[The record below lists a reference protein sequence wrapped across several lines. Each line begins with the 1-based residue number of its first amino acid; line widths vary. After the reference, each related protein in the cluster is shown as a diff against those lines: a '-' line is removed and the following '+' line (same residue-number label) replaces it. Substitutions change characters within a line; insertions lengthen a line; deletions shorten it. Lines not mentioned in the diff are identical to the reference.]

1 MATTLDQA
9 MVQEMK
15 KELPSILAALK
26 EKKPVETE
34 KILEAILVT
43 VISNDQ
49 TLFKAES
56 RICELETEVKNLNE
70 KIKQL
75 KVETFRAIV
84 KNISTTESDK
94 SGNEKNGETAMD
106 QNAAGN
112 GKEKKKKFKPRPKL
126 RRPQAKK
133 PKTDEANEETT
144 STDQVMEE
152 KPLEDGEERKESEKV
167 RIMPFIFSSM
177 LSKFEFL
184 QKFERSNY

>member
-1 MATTLDQA
+1 MATTLDPA

-15 KELPSILAALK
+15 KELPSILADLK

-34 KILEAILVT
+34 KILEAVLVT
-43 VISNDQ
+43 LISNDQ

-84 KNISTTESDK
+84 KNISTKESDK
-94 SGNEKNGETAMD
+94 SGNEKDGETAMD
-106 QNAAGN
+106 ENAVAN

-177 LSKFEFL
+177 LSKFKFL
-184 QKFERSNY
+184 

>member
-1 MATTLDQA
+1 MATTLDPA
-9 MVQEMK
+9 MVQDMK

-56 RICELETEVKNLNE
+56 RICELETEVQNLNE

-75 KVETFRAIV
+75 KIETFRAIV
-84 KNISTTESDK
+84 KNISTPTESDK
-94 SGNEKNGETAMD
+94 TGNEKNGETAMD
-106 QNAAGN
+106 ENAAEN

-133 PKTDEANEETT
+133 PKTDEAA
-144 STDQVMEE
+144 TDQVMEE

-167 RIMPFIFSSM
+167 RIMTFIFSSM

-184 QKFERSNY
+184 

>member
-1 MATTLDQA
+1 MATTLDPA

-15 KELPSILAALK
+15 KELPSILADLK
-26 EKKPVETE
+26 EKKPVETQ

-49 TLFKAES
+49 SLFKAES
-56 RICELETEVKNLNE
+56 RICELETEVQNLNE

-84 KNISTTESDK
+84 KNISSPTESDK
-94 SGNEKNGETAMD
+94 TGNEKNGETAMD
-106 QNAAGN
+106 ENATEN

-167 RIMPFIFSSM
+167 RIMPLIFSSM
-177 LSKFEFL
+177 LPKFEFL
-184 QKFERSNY
+184 